1 MTSLG
6 PAVPANWYLLGPARA
21 LKSGALQIHA
31 LGARELVVWRAKE
44 SGQPAA
50 FAAHCAHMGCHLGR
64 GEVVGERLRCGL
76 HHRMIGIDGSFGSAG
91 TGSNG
96 LKQPVLPLAEYCGG
110 LWVRL
115 GDGDAVNS
123 LDRLGLADYAACY
136 AGEHHFPLPW
146 QVLVANGFDCEHLA
160 SVHERK
166 LVAPPTLERE
176 GAGRIVL
183 HYHTRPIGRGIADRV
198 TARLGP
204 DGVHGEITCQGGSMM
219 LVRSRLGERRSFILL
234 SFVPTADGGT
244 RVRGIVGTERPPGLV
259 TGLQARIAAR
269 LFKAFL
275 YKDLAVLEGL
285 EWHEPASEDTIGD
298 RFTRQLCD
306 YFRGLP
312 DGG

>member
-1 MTSLG
+1 MGLG
-6 PAVPANWYLLGPARA
+6 PAVPANWYLLGRARD
-21 LKSGALQIHA
+21 LRRGAMKAHA
-31 LGARELVVWRAKE
+31 LGAREIVAWRGEA
-44 SGQPAA
+44 SGEPAA
-50 FAAHCAHMGCHLGR
+50 FAAHCAHMGCHLAR
-64 GEVVGERLRCGL
+64 GEVVGDRLRCGL
-76 HHRMIGIDGSFGSAG
+76 HHRMIAADGTFGAASSG
-91 TGSNG
+91 GNG
-96 LKQPVLPLAEYCGG
+96 LRQPTFALGEYLGG

-115 GDGDAVNS
+115 GAADQVIPLGQ
-123 LDRLGLADYAACY
+123 LGLAQYAACY

-166 LVAPPTLERE
+166 LLAPPTLERE

-183 HYHTRPIGRGIADRV
+183 RYHTKPTGKSLADRA

-204 DGVHGEITCQGGSMM
+204 DGVHGEIACQGGSMM
-219 LVRSRLGERRSFILL
+219 LVRSRLGTRRSFILL

-244 RVRGIVGTERPPGLV
+244 CVRGIVGTERPPGLV

-285 EWHEPASEDTIGD
+285 QWHEPAGEDSIGD

-312 DGG
+312 DG